1 MAADANPHGRVD
13 DDGTVLVHDCD
24 TWRPVGSFPDG
35 TPAEALAYFERKFQE
50 LDSKVTLAEQRL
62 AAKAPAK
69 DLANQIDKLIQDLT
83 EPAAVGDLGAL
94 RQRAQTLQEA
104 LPTLVDAQK
113 QETEAALQEAL
124 AVRETVVQ
132 AMEDLAA
139 QDVSKIRWKAAG
151 QTMTELFEQWQKH
164 QQTGPRIPKK
174 TADVLWSR
182 FRTAKN
188 ALEKARRGHFQELE
202 AKTKESK
209 NAKKALIEQAEALA
223 PQGASGISAYQKLLT
238 QWKAAPRAQRSVEDA
253 LWAKF
258 KAAGDVLYHQKA
270 EHDAQEDQAN
280 AGNLELKRALIND
293 FGDIL
298 TLTDRDAAT
307 TRLRLFHEKLS
318 VTGPVS
324 KKDVRSIDVAVKKF
338 DTHVRTLDQEF
349 WAKNDPEKKARS
361 SQMAEQLLDAIAAI
375 EGKIGQ
381 ASGKEKSEL
390 EAELET
396 KRAWLAVVEG

>member
-13 DDGTVLVHDCD
+13 DDGTVLVHDRD

-35 TPAEALAYFERKFQE
+35 TPDEALAYFERKFHE
-50 LDSKVTLAEQRL
+50 LEAKVTLAEQRL

-69 DLANQIDKLIQDLT
+69 DLAAQIDKLIQDLA
-83 EPAAVGDLGAL
+83 EPAAVGDLGSL

-113 QETEAALQEAL
+113 QESEAALQEAL
-124 AVRETVVQ
+124 VTREAIVK
-132 AMEDLAA
+132 AMEELAA
-139 QDVSKIRWKAAG
+139 EDVQKIRWKAAG
-151 QTMTELFEQWQKH
+151 QTMTELFDQWQKH

-188 ALEKARRGHFQELE
+188 ALEKARRSHFQELE

-209 NAKKALIEQAEALA
+209 NIKKALIEQAVALA
-223 PQGASGISAYQKLLT
+223 PQGAAGISAYQKLLT

-258 KAAGDVLYHQKA
+258 KAAGDVLYQQKA
-270 EHDAQEDQAN
+270 EQDAQEDEAN
-280 AGNLELKRALIND
+280 AGNLERKLALIAD

-298 TLTDRDAAT
+298 TLTDRDSAT
-307 TRLRLFHEKLS
+307 TRLRLFHEKFS
-318 VTGPVS
+318 AIGPVP
-324 KKDVRSIDVAVKKF
+324 KKDVRSIDQSVKKF

-349 WAKNDPEKKARS
+349 WSKNDPEKKARS
-361 SQMAEQLLDAIAAI
+361 SSMAEQLVEAIADLEAR
-375 EGKIGQ
+375 IGQ
-381 ASGKEKSEL
+381 VSDTEKSDL
-390 EAELET
+390 EAELAT
-396 KRAWLAVVEG
+396 KKAWLAVVEG